1 MDSDHLTGSRASLPA
16 LLRRT
21 LMPAVILTLAA
32 GCGQSP
38 TLATYR
44 GEDSQ
49 DSFWQADFNRFYHL
63 HVPDRPEAGPLAP
76 LVLALHGYGQNS
88 RDFRA
93 VTGLDAAADR
103 HGFIVAYLQAAMGAW
118 DIFGGLGNLG
128 LDDVDYVRQ
137 VIDR

>member
-1 MDSDHLTGSRASLPA
+1 
-16 LLRRT
+16 
-21 LMPAVILTLAA
+21 
-32 GCGQSP
+32 
-38 TLATYR
+38 
-44 GEDSQ
+44 
-49 DSFWQADFNRFYHL
+49 
-63 HVPDRPEAGPLAP
+63 PLAP

-137 VIDR
+137 VIDRVSRNHPIDEDRIVVVGLSNGGVFAQRLACVMSTRIAGFVSVAATMPHLLAEQCRVDVPVS